1 MTLDLT
7 DAERLA
13 HLDLEQ
19 LKQLVG
25 LVEYDTTTD
34 PFPVTGWDAVVW
46 AVGNATQ
53 SAHFYQSA
61 FGMELVAYRGP
72 ETGSRDSV
80 AYVLRSG
87 AIRFVVTGGVDPD
100 SPLIAHHAVHGDG
113 VLD

>member
-1 MTLDLT
+1 MSLDLT

-13 HLDLEQ
+13 HLDLDQ

-53 SAHFYQSA
+53 
-61 FGMELVAYRGP
+61 
-72 ETGSRDSV
+72 
-80 AYVLRSG
+80 
-87 AIRFVVTGGVDPD
+87 
-100 SPLIAHHAVHGDG
+100 
-113 VLD
+113 